1 MLKLCDKFKI
11 GSDGD
16 LNYILYELKPVKD
29 AKTKETR
36 HEWKIA
42 GYYGKLSHA
51 LSGALNK
58 HLIGV
63 LSEEETIE
71 VNSLIDTL
79 NSLLD
84 DIKKIKLER

>member
-16 LNYILYELKPVKD
+16 LNYILYELKSVKD

-36 HEWKIA
+36 NEWKIA

>member
-16 LNYILYELKPVKD
+16 LNYILYELKSVND

-36 HEWKIA
+36 YEWKIA

>member
-1 MLKLCDKFKI
+1 MLKINDKFKI

-16 LNYILYELKPVKD
+16 LNYMLYELKPVRD
-29 AKTKETR
+29 SKTKETR
-36 HEWKIA
+36 HEWKIV

-63 LSEEETIE
+63 LSDEELMG

-79 NSLLD
+79 NSLLE
-84 DIKKIKLER
+84 DIKKIKVER